1 MTERP
6 RRASQSPWA
15 PTERPLQGR
24 GCGRELPAA
33 GAAWAPQSPSL
44 VLTPQAQDIKDI
56 EEKQGKLQELMESIY
71 QVRLPHR
78 ATARVVSLA

>member
-1 MTERP
+1 ML
-6 RRASQSPWA
+6 S
-15 PTERPLQGR
+15 
-24 GCGRELPAA
+24 
-33 GAAWAPQSPSL
+33 
-44 VLTPQAQDIKDI
+44 PQAQDIKDI